1 MPRSIEVSFESP
13 AAVEEVR
20 AVFGRRAYWLDRLA
34 AFGGAKTLD
43 LLEVDSGGT
52 VTVVVTE
59 DLRQDALPG
68 ALAKLYRG
76 DLSVRSTEVWIP
88 AGDGRVRA
96 EIAVAVRGAPGSGA
110 GTAMLVPFGEGSK
123 LSLSATVEFNVP
135 LVGGRIESVVARQF
149 ADGFA
154 DIHRFTDMW
163 IAERA

>member
-13 AAVEEVR
+13 AAVEEVL
-20 AVFGRRAYWLDRLA
+20 AVFGRRDYWLDRLA

-43 LLEVDSGGT
+43 LLQVDPGGT
-52 VTVVVTE
+52 VPAVVTE

-68 ALAKLYRG
+68 VMAKVYRG
-76 DLSVRSTEVWIP
+76 DLNVRSTEVWTP
-88 AGDGRVRA
+88 NGDGRVRG
-96 EIAVAVRGAPGSGA
+96 EIAVAVQGAPGSGS
-110 GTAMLVPFGEGSK
+110 GTALLAPSGEGST
-123 LSLSATVEFNVP
+123 LSLVATVVFNVP

>member
-13 AAVEEVR
+13 ATVQEIHTA
-20 AVFGRRAYWLDRLA
+20 FGRRDYWLDRLA

-43 LLEVDSGGT
+43 SLEVDPAGAVS
-52 VTVVVTE
+52 VVVTE

-68 ALAKLYRG
+68 VMAKVYRG
-76 DLSVRSTEVWIP
+76 DLSVRSTEVWTP
-88 AGDGRVRA
+88 NGDGRVRG
-96 EIAVAVRGAPGSGA
+96 EIAVGVQGAPGSGT
-110 GTAMLVPFGEGSK
+110 GTALLAPSGEGST
-123 LSLSATVEFNVP
+123 LSLSATVVFKVP
-135 LVGGRIESVVARQF
+135 VVGGTIEKVIARQF

>member
-13 AAVEEVR
+13 AAVEEVL
-20 AVFGRRAYWLDRLA
+20 AVFGRRDYWLDRLT

-43 LLEVDSGGT
+43 LLEVDPSGT

-68 ALAKLYRG
+68 VLAKLYRG
-76 DLSVRSTEVWIP
+76 DLNVRSTEVWSP
-88 AGDGRVRA
+88 AGDGRGSA
-96 EIAVAVRGAPGSGA
+96 EIAVAVQGAPGSGA
-110 GTAMLVPFGEGSK
+110 GRAMLTPFGNGSK
-123 LSLSATVEFNVP
+123 LTLSATIEFNVP
-135 LVGGRIESVVARQF
+135 VVGGRIESVVARQF
-149 ADGFA
+149 AEGFA